1 MEATETINPNGS
13 IERTITLNSEESQA
27 TLDRLDPTIR
37 SMVEERLNHL
47 ITESPAIQMSAEEF
61 ERICDE
67 AVGIHNTDSTSAVD
81 SVIDTTGQIPW
92 VGYHSVDEFI
102 IPNRESLIADAAT
115 QGVGSWDN
123 AEIIDPTADDPDE
136 NEGFDVPDVDEIPD
150 DTSMIEAENPPT
162 PQDVTIPLA
171 QLNSNF
177 VSDST
182 ARFSSAEWFDIIHD
196 TSVIIGGAGGIS
208 SWLAILLARTNVS
221 SLCLYDNDRVE
232 TVNLAGQ
239 FFRVRDVGK
248 YKVVAVTD
256 ILREMSGFYGCSYY
270 KELYTPHSE
279 ISPIMMCGFDNME
292 ARKVFFNNWKRNL
305 LNEDKS
311 KCLLLDGRL
320 SAECLQVYCIQGDD
334 ETSVKYYRDHC
345 LFSDKDADPTVC
357 SYKQTS
363 FMANMIAGT
372 MVNLFVNWCA
382 NRAGGFR
389 PVPFFIEYDAVTMQY
404 KIKMNA
410 V

>member
-1 MEATETINPNGS
+1 
-13 IERTITLNSEESQA
+13 
-27 TLDRLDPTIR
+27 
-37 SMVEERLNHL
+37 
-47 ITESPAIQMSAEEF
+47 MSAEEF

-67 AVGIHNTDSTSAVD
+67 AVGISTFIGIPEETTIPSSVVAEDAINEVD
-81 SVIDTTGQIPW
+81 V
-92 VGYHSVDEFI
+92 
-102 IPNRESLIADAAT
+102 
-115 QGVGSWDN
+115 
-123 AEIIDPTADDPDE
+123 TADDDE
-136 NEGFDVPDVDEIPD
+136 EESIITEVDFEVPEHDEFPD
-150 DTSMIEAENPPT
+150 DTSIIEDELAPQQ
-162 PQDVTIPLA
+162 QDVTIPLA

-182 ARFSSAEWFDIIHD
+182 ARFSSAEWFDIIRD

-248 YKVVAVTD
+248 HKVVAVTD
-256 ILREMSGFYGCSYY
+256 ILREMSDFYGCNYY

-305 LNEDKS
+305 PNVDKS

-334 ETSVKYYRDHC
+334 EASVKYYQDYC
-345 LFSDKDADPTVC
+345 LFSDKDADSTVC

-389 PVPFFIEYDAVTMQY
+389 PVPFFTEYDAVTMQY

-410 V
+410 I